1 MVAISNN
8 EIARAIYLFLKDN
21 SLETQPSNQDETSKY
36 AKIVR
41 FLFRRHLLSQAA
53 NILLQL
59 EKVIN
64 QAENKIVVRVSSAEK
79 LEEKT
84 KEYLTQN
91 LKKRYSRKE
100 VPKEIILVEKLD
112 KNLLGGTRLEIN
124 DEVIDLSI
132 KNKMEKLKEYLLKS
146 SESH

>member
-1 MVAISNN
+1 MAVTSNN

-21 SLETQPSNQDETSKY
+21 SLETWPPSEDKASKY
-36 AKIVR
+36 AKIVQ
-41 FLFRRHLLSQAA
+41 FLFRRHLLSRAS

-91 LKKRYSRKE
+91 LKKHYFRKE

-112 KNLLGGTRLEIN
+112 KNLLGGARLEIN